1 MLTKIE
7 ITRENYD
14 KLVTNTSFIGILWH
28 KNRTDKISNRTTILQ
43 STNPDY
49 YIGFDPR
56 YPTVADKWSRSSM
69 SLYVKSLLDNP
80 NEHKIYLFADAHTLY
95 QWLLNKNS

>member
-7 ITRENYD
+7 ITRENCD

-28 KNRTDKISNRTTILQ
+28 KDRTDKIPHRTTIVQ
-43 STNPDY
+43 STNPGD

-56 YPTVADKWSRSSM
+56 CPTVAHKWSKPSM

-80 NEHKIYLFADAHTLY
+80 NEHKIYLFADAYTLY
-95 QWLLNKNS
+95 QWLLNKNA

>member
-14 KLVTNTSFIGILWH
+14 KLVTNRSFIGILWN
-28 KNRTDKISNRTTILQ
+28 KNRTDKIPGRTTVIQ
-43 STNPDY
+43 STKPND

-56 YPTVADKWSRSSM
+56 SPTVAYKWSKPSM
-69 SLYVKSLLDNP
+69 SLYVKSVLDNLD
-80 NEHKIYLFADAHTLY
+80 EHKVYLFADAHTLY
-95 QWLLNKNS
+95 QWLLNKNL